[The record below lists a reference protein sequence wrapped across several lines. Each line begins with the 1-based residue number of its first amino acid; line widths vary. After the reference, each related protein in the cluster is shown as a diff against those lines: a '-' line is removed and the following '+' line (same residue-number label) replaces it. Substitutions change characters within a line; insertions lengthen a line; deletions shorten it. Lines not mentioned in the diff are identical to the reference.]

1 MLVDTKPE
9 SLDELLTVPVV
20 AAAVVAAPVVAAPVT
35 VEVGRLLLMDGTF
48 PVDVLMKLL
57 LSCLNCSCC
66 FGEKDRQR
74 DKYLRSLN
82 MFTDTHAKK
91 VF

>member
-1 MLVDTKPE
+1 MPLLVDTKPE
-9 SLDELLTVPVV
+9 SLDELLTVPVVAAAVV

-66 FGEKDRQR
+66 FGEKNRQI
-74 DKYLRSLN
+74 DKYLR
-82 MFTDTHAKK
+82 
-91 VF
+91 

>member
-1 MLVDTKPE
+1 MPLLVDTKPE

-20 AAAVVAAPVVAAPVT
+20 AAAVVAAPVVAAPVM
-35 VEVGRLLLMDGTF
+35 VEVGRLVLMDGTF

-66 FGEKDRQR
+66 FGEKNRQET
-74 DKYLRSLN
+74 N
-82 MFTDTHAKK
+82 I
-91 VF
+91 

>member
-20 AAAVVAAPVVAAPVT
+20 AAAVVAAPVT

-66 FGEKDRQR
+66 YGEKDRQR

-91 VF
+91 IF